1 MRGFAWGVMAIM
13 LFAIAPAAAAPL
25 DGAPLA
31 AADGTR
37 ATVRVV
43 LKFVKRG
50 AGAGLRL
57 DPKTCAACTLVSDA
71 NWNADNARE
80 TVIAIEVPRMRSL
93 ELGFTGGVAGIRRV
107 ILESDDVAFRRDGD
121 RLVVALPPLPADAI
135 TAAEVAT
142 HIVEPGMVLRF
153 EHADPARRAGDY
165 ATGPFPVIARRA
177 ADALE
182 FAQREVVREL
192 GLGDHV
198 ERAGLGRIQIMGF
211 DTNAPHDHR
220 DSPPHMHMH
229 LRWPDNTGTQ
239 IGHYYIGS
247 DGLLS
252 HNVVGIKGI
261 AAPTRR
267 FARGEA
273 FTTIGVDGSPVY
285 THRITPEGWL
295 DLGWADRP
303 LCQIR
308 PAGADGF
315 ASGAIVTCPE
325 HAPRRIT
332 VRDDIAAGVLT
343 VDTDDVR
350 EVFRYDPDTGRMTSP
365 TEVPRPGPSVF
376 AGEG

>member
-1 MRGFAWGVMAIM
+1 MEAGLVRGFAWGVMAIM
-13 LFAIAPAAAAPL
+13 LFAIAPAAAAPR

-80 TVIAIEVPRMRSL
+80 TVIALEVPRMRSL
-93 ELGFTGGVAGIRRV
+93 ELGFTGSVAGIRRV

-177 ADALE
+177 ADTLE

-198 ERAGLGRIQIMGF
+198 ERAGLGRILREIVLGAGLTVMPGMSPSAQAYAEGAVKRTIDQLQKGKRPPLQAGLVLT
-211 DTNAPHDHR
+211 DTHNGDVLAV
-220 DSPPHMHMH
+220 
-229 LRWPDNTGTQ
+229 
-239 IGHYYIGS
+239 IGS
-247 DGLLS
+247 SSTQL
-252 HNVVGIKGI
+252 
-261 AAPTRR
+261 
-267 FARGEA
+267 
-273 FTTIGVDGSPVY
+273 
-285 THRITPEGWL
+285 
-295 DLGWADRP
+295 
-303 LCQIR
+303 
-308 PAGADGF
+308 
-315 ASGAIVTCPE
+315 ASDQVSGCDSAS
-325 HAPRRIT
+325 R
-332 VRDDIAAGVLT
+332 
-343 VDTDDVR
+343 
-350 EVFRYDPDTGRMTSP
+350 
-365 TEVPRPGPSVF
+365 
-376 AGEG
+376 